1 MKQNPG
7 TWPSLS
13 YLDAEAAVGYLTSVV
28 GFTESIVYRG
38 GDGRAVGH
46 AELLWP
52 EGGGIMFGSDTGE
65 ARWSEK
71 AGGPGRGTVYLAT
84 SDVDAI
90 HSRVRD
96 AGWRILRPIQQ
107 TDYGSTEFGFL
118 DPEGNAWSVGSYQGH
133 QAAAVG

>member
-1 MKQNPG
+1 M
-7 TWPSLS
+7 
-13 YLDAEAAVGYLTSVV
+13 VGK
-28 GFTESIVYRG
+28 
-38 GDGRAVGH
+38 GRRTRAGH
-46 AELLWP
+46 
-52 EGGGIMFGSDTGE
+52 
-65 ARWSEK
+65 RH
-71 AGGPGRGTVYLAT
+71 LAT